1 MSTIVGTNI
10 EVTNLKYDSDTTSMI
25 ISNTGQVTI
34 QGEGTNTTSLQQ
46 GLSKAWISHEA
57 DGTPSAH
64 DSFNHASLTDVGTGN
79 FKYNFTN
86 NFNTAKGYTNNG
98 GMAHYDDHLGTY
110 VKVINPINSND
121 ILTSSVEISATYCS
135 ASVNGIY
142 DYTVNYHSALGD
154 LA

>member
-1 MSTIVGTNI
+1 MSTLVI
-10 EVTNLKYDSDTTSMI
+10 D
-25 ISNTGQVTI
+25 TI
-34 QGEGTNTTSLQQ
+34 QGKTTAGSINVRGEGSNNTNLQQ

-79 FKYNFTN
+79 YKYNFTN
-86 NFNTAKGYTNNG
+86 NFNMAKGYTNNG
-98 GMAHYDDHLGTY
+98 GMAHYADHLGAY

-121 ILTSSVEISATYCS
+121 ILTSSVEVSATYCS
-135 ASVNGIY
+135 AAVNGVY
-142 DYTVNYHSALGD
+142 DYTVNYHNALGD